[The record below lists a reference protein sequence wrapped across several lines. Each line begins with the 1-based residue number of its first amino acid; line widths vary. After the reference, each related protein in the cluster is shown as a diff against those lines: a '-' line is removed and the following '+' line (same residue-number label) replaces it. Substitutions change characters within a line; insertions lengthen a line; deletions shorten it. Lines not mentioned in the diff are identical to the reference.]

1 VLARHDAARRA
12 SATLARVSDRPWVRL
27 AAPLVAAGFCI
38 AASGCHARMPTVSS
52 LRHDRPREWLPAAVD
67 LAEEPTDRLVTAH
80 GECEEVPLGRQ
91 RTRNSLVCFAVDEA
105 LTFRRGEYRRRA
117 YDAWFAYEPWGT
129 TFVGTCAD
137 AHRVAERLETLLGPV
152 ELPDGTLPGWRTFA
166 ASGSFHREIG
176 AEYLLSHVVTHAEA
190 LLSCEDGE
198 GLRRALELFRDDLG
212 PLLAAGQHYGGG
224 GSEYPTV
231 ESLAMGI
238 GRADLHAAHAIASS
252 QALPEPWA
260 RALTSAGPPATCP
273 ATAQAI
279 EAMLTASAAAV
290 RIEGCACARRLDD
303 RDPSAASLLALRQQL
318 ATFDAWTGTEELGP
332 ADPVTLP
339 QGAGPLVTGLAGIGM
354 LSSSLRSST
363 TTTEHHE
370 VRRACADRPTP
381 AKAVRAAP
389 SVRVLGPGPDG
400 LDYESLVVVWS
411 PAADGTPD
419 RRYCQRS
426 RGPLSPSEGDP
437 LPGFEWCPVPPTGIS
452 LGIQPLGE
460 AGLPT
465 HAGASTR
472 IVLEDVELPSGVEAV
487 SVSVFLGEDRRVI
500 HSGVYSTVRSM
511 HSSRPE

>member
-1 VLARHDAARRA
+1 
-12 SATLARVSDRPWVRL
+12 
-27 AAPLVAAGFCI
+27 
-38 AASGCHARMPTVSS
+38 MPTVSVL
-52 LRHDRPREWLPAAVD
+52 LRDRPREWLPQAVD
-67 LAEEPTDRLVTAH
+67 LAEEPTARLVAAH
-80 GECEEVPLGRQ
+80 DECEDVPLGRK
-91 RTRNSLVCFAVDEA
+91 RTRHSLVCFAVDEA
-105 LTFRRGEYRRRA
+105 LTFRREEHLRRA
-117 YDAWFAYEPWGT
+117 YGAWFAYEPWGD

-137 AHRVAERLETLLGPV
+137 AHRVADDLTTLLGPV

-166 ASGSFHREIG
+166 ASGSFHREID
-176 AEYLLSHVVTHAEA
+176 AQYLLSHVVTHAEA

-212 PLLAAGQHYGGG
+212 PLLAEGQPYGGG

-231 ESLAMGI
+231 ETLATWI
-238 GRADLHAAHAIASS
+238 GRADLHAAHTIASS
-252 QALPEPWA
+252 HALPEAWA

-303 RDPSAASLLALRQQL
+303 RDPSVASLLALRQQL
-318 ATFDAWTGTEELGP
+318 ATFDVWTGTEERGP

-354 LSSSLRSST
+354 LASTLRSST
-363 TTTEHHE
+363 TTAKHHE

-381 AKAVRAAP
+381 ARAARAEP
-389 SVRVLGPGPDG
+389 SVRVLGPGPEAHTLEVLALVPDG

-411 PAADGTPD
+411 SAADSTPD

-426 RGPLSPSEGDP
+426 RGPLAPSEPEP
-437 LPGFEWCPVPPTGIS
+437 LPGFEWCPTPTPSASAALS
-452 LGIQPLGE
+452 LGVQPLGE

-472 IVLEDVELPSGVEAV
+472 IVIENVDPPPGIETV
-487 SVSVFLGEDRRVI
+487 SVSVFSGKDRRVI
-500 HSGVYSTVRSM
+500 HSGAYSIAPTAD
-511 HSSRPE
+511 SSSPK